1 MDIKQCCVDFYQKDL
16 TRLLFGESM
25 HPGGLGLTKELCEKI
40 FLKKESKVLDLA
52 CGIGTT
58 AIFLAKEFGCNVTG
72 LDLGQKNIEIA
83 KTNSE
88 NMGIV
93 NQIDFQI
100 CDAEKIKFE
109 NDIFDQ
115 IICECA
121 FCLFPNKTQ
130 TSQEIFRVTKKGG
143 MIGISDVVIRSDL
156 PVTLKEALF
165 QFICVLEAKS
175 EQEYEHYLQS
185 AGFSNIQFYDKKD
198 YLLRLID
205 DIKKRLF
212 AAELL
217 IGLGKIKVKFDIAK
231 VKKTLQ
237 EIKACVETGLISYML
252 ITGIK

>member
-1 MDIKQCCVDFYQKDL
+1 
-16 TRLLFGESM
+16 M
-25 HPGGLGLTKELCEKI
+25 HPGGLELTKELGEKI
-40 FLKKESKVLDLA
+40 FLKKESNVLDLA
-52 CGIGTT
+52 CGMGTT
-58 AIFLAKEFGCNVTG
+58 AIFLAKKFGCNVTG
-72 LDLGQKNIEIA
+72 LDLGQQNIEIA
-83 KTNSE
+83 KTNSKS
-88 NMGIV
+88 MGIS

-100 CDAEKIKFE
+100 GDAEKIKLE
-109 NDIFDQ
+109 SETIDQ

-143 MIGISDVVIRSDL
+143 MIGISDIVIRGDL
-156 PVTLKEALF
+156 PVILKEALF

-185 AGFSNIQFYDKKD
+185 AGFSNIIFYDKKD

-217 IGLGKIKVKFDIAK
+217 IGLGKIKVEFDIAK

-237 EIKACVETGLISYML
+237 EIKTCVETGLISYVL